1 MELIKFG
8 FKKQKKK
15 KLTRQELQDKV
26 ILLQEELDEKK
37 DELLDI
43 YKERGK
49 SFSSQIRYIDVV
61 ESQKKEINNLK
72 QKLIEMN
79 LSNKTYR
86 KQVEEYIKSLLKIT
100 PNIKKCKDKQTFLL
114 YLDVYYLASENI
126 DINDVIEVCKKLNI
140 TKQCIKNYDENIY
153 NKLQVENWEIEL

>member
-43 YKERGK
+43 YKEIGR
-49 SFSSQIRYIDVV
+49 
-61 ESQKKEINNLK
+61 
-72 QKLIEMN
+72 
-79 LSNKTYR
+79 
-86 KQVEEYIKSLLKIT
+86 
-100 PNIKKCKDKQTFLL
+100 
-114 YLDVYYLASENI
+114 ASCRER
-126 DINDVIEVCKKLNI
+126 V
-140 TKQCIKNYDENIY
+140 
-153 NKLQVENWEIEL
+153 

>member
-72 QKLIEMN
+72 RKLIEMN

-100 PNIKKCKDKQTFLL
+100 PSIKECKDKQTFLL
-114 YLDVYYLASENI
+114 YLDVYYLASEDI

-153 NKLQVENWEIEL
+153 NTLQVENWEIEL

>member
-37 DELLDI
+37 DELLEI

-49 SFSSQIRYIDVV
+49 SFSSQIKYIDVV

-86 KQVEEYIKSLLKIT
+86 KQVEEYIKSL
-100 PNIKKCKDKQTFLL
+100 
-114 YLDVYYLASENI
+114 
-126 DINDVIEVCKKLNI
+126 
-140 TKQCIKNYDENIY
+140 
-153 NKLQVENWEIEL
+153 